1 MSKNIY
7 VGNLPYSTTEN
18 DLRELFAAHGDVLS
32 VNVIEDRDTGRSRGF
47 AFVEMAEAEA
57 DAAIAALGGTTL
69 GDRSLNVNEARPRTQ
84 RFSERAPRQ
93 RDGLH
98 W

>member
-18 DLRELFAAHGDVLS
+18 DLRELFATHGDVLS

-47 AFVEMAEAEA
+47 AFVEMEEAEA

-69 GDRSLNVNEARPRTQ
+69 GDRSLNVNEARSRTQ
-84 RFSERAPRQ
+84 EFSARPPRQ
-93 RDGLH
+93 RDSLH
-98 W
+98 G